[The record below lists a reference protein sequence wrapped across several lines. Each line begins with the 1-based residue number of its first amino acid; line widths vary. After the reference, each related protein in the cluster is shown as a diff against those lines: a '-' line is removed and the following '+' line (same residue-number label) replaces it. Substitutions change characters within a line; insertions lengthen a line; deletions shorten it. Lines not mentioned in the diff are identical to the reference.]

1 MLSRSFAEHGTS
13 SKITTHNPMLK
24 TLATRT
30 TVVSTACSLAM
41 LFVLGCHSAP
51 PPTPT
56 KPTIQTAQYP
66 PRPTTPPPPFKLF
79 HQTDTTLTL
88 VTKETAT
95 DDEITAILYQLRD
108 AATNHTFAAL
118 KLPQAF
124 IDKRDP
130 IVWFHLYRGPKCAPE
145 KYTTPPPCG
154 PSYHA
159 AGDFTYGS
167 FTNKD
172 QTDAALIQDENHQT
186 QLWNPKP

>member
-1 MLSRSFAEHGTS
+1 MRRLV
-13 SKITTHNPMLK
+13 LL
-24 TLATRT
+24 LAI
-30 TVVSTACSLAM
+30 STAITACK
-41 LFVLGCHSAP
+41 SAP
-51 PPTPT
+51 
-56 KPTIQTAQYP
+56 KPESITFTEAMNRGVSDVHIYF

-79 HQTDTTLTL
+79 HQTDNTLTL

-95 DDEITAILYQLRD
+95 DDEIAAILYQFHD

-145 KYTTPPPCG
+145 KYTSPPPCG

-159 AGDFTYGS
+159 AGDFTLGS
-167 FTNKD
+167 FSNKD

-186 QLWNPKP
+186 QLWNPNTPTNH